1 MYRTI
6 TIKTKNRQV
15 QLRRKKKR
23 SILIRHTL
31 QPNVTDQ
38 SWAGLDDS
46 RKKRIFHTF
55 LPTTIFSPNLLTSP
69 PKGRCACTG
78 VGEDFSPHWD
88 ALQRHRKRS
97 SIFRVSEIVS
107 RLNYSSMG
115 SRGRRWFNRG
125 IVWKFGILGGGG
137 GLNTLRGIRSM
148 REILRLILWLFVGRA
163 F

>member
-15 QLRRKKKR
+15 QLRWKKKR

-69 PKGRCACTG
+69 PKGRCTCTG
-78 VGEDFSPHWD
+78 VGEDFSPPPPLGCV
-88 ALQRHRKRS
+88 ATTQEA
-97 SIFRVSEIVS
+97 IFD
-107 RLNYSSMG
+107 LPG
-115 SRGRRWFNRG
+115 
-125 IVWKFGILGGGG
+125 K
-137 GLNTLRGIRSM
+137 
-148 REILRLILWLFVGRA
+148 
-163 F
+163 